1 MARSSIAGRVAKE
14 LVQRLDSVGCK
25 IIKTQVNRAGKHVH
39 LLRHISGWEQAM
51 FQEDAADLVLGRA
64 TREMIIDRNKGADLA
79 DPWQIT

>member
-1 MARSSIAGRVAKE
+1 
-14 LVQRLDSVGCK
+14 
-25 IIKTQVNRAGKHVH
+25 
-39 LLRHISGWEQAM
+39 M